1 MIIVIDPF
9 FSKESI
15 LRTCYKFADKFHF
28 DIRMINDMYSITVE
42 VLDATPIDSNFE
54 PEFKNTLIDN
64 ELRVVIEEKTKV
76 VKDALVCAAL
86 REAWSES
93 SDEQ

>member
-9 FSKESI
+9 FSKDSI

-42 VLDATPIDSNFE
+42 ALDATPIDSDFE